1 MKLFFIA
8 IACGIHINCFAQL
21 PDREIRHLKT
31 GRVTVDSSYVY
42 ALPYEAGKKYLFIQ
56 GANSNMSHTNELS
69 FDFKM
74 KKLSPICA
82 ARDGKVIATKS
93 DSNKGGLKKEFLGDG
108 NHVIIEHTDGSTA
121 HYWHLSQN
129 SVLVSIGEHVKK
141 GQVIGA
147 SGNTGYTAF
156 PHLHFQ
162 VFDAKG
168 KQVLPRFST
177 NKGIHY
183 LRPGRWYKQ
192 AEK

>member
-8 IACGIHINCFAQL
+8 IACGFHINCFAQL
-21 PDREIRHLKT
+21 PDKEIRDLKT
-31 GRVTVDSSYVY
+31 GRVTIDSSYVY
-42 ALPYEAGKKYLFIQ
+42 GLPYGAGKKYLFVQ
-56 GANSNMSHTNELS
+56 GANSKMSHTHELS

-74 KKLSPICA
+74 KKRSPICA
-82 ARDGKVIATKS
+82 AREGMVIATKS
-93 DSNKGGLKKEFLGDG
+93 DSDKGGLKKEFLGDG
-108 NHVIIEHTDGSTA
+108 NHVIIQHADGSTA

-129 SVLVSIGEHVKK
+129 AVFVRIGDLVSK

-168 KQVLPRFST
+168 TQVLPRFYT
-177 NKGIHY
+177 NKGTHY
-183 LRPGRWYKQ
+183 LRPGRLYKP
-192 AEK
+192 AER